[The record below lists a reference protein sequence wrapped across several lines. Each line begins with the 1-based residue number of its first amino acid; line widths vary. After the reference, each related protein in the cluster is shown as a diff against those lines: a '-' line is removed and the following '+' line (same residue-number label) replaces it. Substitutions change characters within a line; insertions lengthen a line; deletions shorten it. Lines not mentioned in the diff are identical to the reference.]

1 MVSVS
6 FSQEQ
11 KEALKET
18 INTCRL
24 EVEYKILE
32 KEGKTLEEITAI
44 KKDIS
49 ALKED
54 VEELITRHE
63 FAPVKLIAFGLAG
76 GVLIAALSA
85 VLFKTIGW

>member
-1 MVSVS
+1 MVVMA
-6 FSQEQ
+6 FSHEQ

-32 KEGKTLEEITAI
+32 KEGKTLEEITII

-49 ALKED
+49 SLKQD

-76 GVLIAALSA
+76 GVLIAALGA
-85 VLFKTIGW
+85 VLSKTLGW